1 MISYSYQPLQRT
13 ISGFFCLSGVHHSEA
28 KQLLQ
33 DLSLSCPLSPVAA
46 DCLTFFFPW
55 LSGQK
60 WLHDSVPPKHLLSC
74 RALHNPTGNHAQH
87 LANTCWCDWMQ
98 WPRRQKHISE
108 RLLPL
113 ITAALAF
120 PRQLLG
126 TCDNPAFV
134 SRALCWKGQENILVK
149 PDFWRWLLS
158 QEPEAGNH

>member
-1 MISYSYQPLQRT
+1 MTSYSYQPLQRT
-13 ISGFFCLSGVHHSEA
+13 ILGFCLSGVHHSERSSSCKLSA
-28 KQLLQ
+28 PAVF
-33 DLSLSCPLSPVAA
+33 SLSSSSRLSHI
-46 DCLTFFFPW
+46 FSPW

-60 WLHDSVPPKHLLSC
+60 WLHDSVLPKRLLSC

-98 WPRRQKHISE
+98 WPWRQKHISE

-134 SRALCWKGQENILVK
+134 SRALCWKGQENIWVK
-149 PDFWRWLLS
+149 PGFWRWLLS